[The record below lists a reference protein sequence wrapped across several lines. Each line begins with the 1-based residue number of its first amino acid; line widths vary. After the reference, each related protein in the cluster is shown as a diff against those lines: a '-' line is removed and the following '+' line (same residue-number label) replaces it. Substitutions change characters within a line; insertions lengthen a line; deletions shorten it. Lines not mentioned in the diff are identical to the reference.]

1 MIFPSFDVFYMY
13 IGNSYEFHIYFTWYS
28 HVRFIAGFPICI
40 QYEFSIKKTYVFG
53 YDNNIFFSHF
63 FPISNFSIAKVKF
76 YVVYTENNKKF
87 IKTFFLKLKQA
98 N

>member
-1 MIFPSFDVFYMY
+1 M
-13 IGNSYEFHIYFTWYS
+13 
-28 HVRFIAGFPICI
+28 RFIAGFPICI

-87 IKTFFLKLKQA
+87 IKTFFLKLTKCIIYFLYQKFI
-98 N
+98 NVDFVVRTITHVI